1 MSMIL
6 HMLAQCINS
15 AEPADVI
22 RVPTR
27 TITTQFV
34 SGGSGNAGVEFQSDG
49 DIVAVS
55 GTPSSALGDWIDPKS
70 SAPGDYEIRATLIS
84 GTVTSGTIGTW
95 QALTSNRQ
103 WFIVSSNSK
112 TTQIFFEIRDGEGTF
127 QDDGTITLV
136 LDRII

>member
-15 AEPADVI
+15 GEVADTI
-22 RVPTR
+22 TVPNR
-27 TITTQFV
+27 TITTTFV
-34 SGGSGNAGVEFQSDG
+34 SGTHTASVQFQSDG
-49 DIVAVS
+49 DIVAPS
-55 GTPSSALGDWIDPKS
+55 GTSASLGDWIDPKS

-95 QALTSNRQ
+95 QALTSSRTWSITNGISR
-103 WFIVSSNSK
+103 
-112 TTQIFFEIRDGEGTF
+112 TTQIFFEIRDGEGTV

-136 LDRII
+136 LDKII

>member
-22 RVPTR
+22 TVPTR
-27 TITTQFV
+27 TITTTFV
-34 SGGSGNAGVEFQSDG
+34 SGGSGNAGVEFHPDG
-49 DIVAVS
+49 DIVAPS

-95 QALTSNRQ
+95 QALTSSRTWSITNGISR
-103 WFIVSSNSK
+103 
-112 TTQIFFEIRDGEGTF
+112 TTQIFFEIRDGEGTV
-127 QDDGTITLV
+127 QDDGTITLI
-136 LDRII
+136 LDKII

>member
-34 SGGSGNAGVEFQSDG
+34 SGTNTASVQFQSDG
-49 DIVAVS
+49 DIVAPS
-55 GTPSSALGDWIDPKS
+55 GTPSASLGDWIDPKS

-84 GTVTSGTIGTW
+84 GTLSSGNVNTW
-95 QALTSNRQ
+95 QALTSSRTWSITGTNTR
-103 WFIVSSNSK
+103 
-112 TTQIFFEIRDGEGTF
+112 TAQIFFEIRDDSGTVL
-127 QDDGTITLV
+127 DDGTITLE

>member
-22 RVPTR
+22 VVPTR

-34 SGGSGNAGVEFQSDG
+34 SGTNTASVQFQSDG
-49 DIVAVS
+49 DIVAPS
-55 GTPSSALGDWIDPKS
+55 GTPSASLGDWIDPKS
-70 SAPGDYEIRATLIS
+70 SAPGDYEIRATLSSGSTPS
-84 GTVTSGTIGTW
+84 GTLNTW
-95 QALTSNRQ
+95 QALTSSRT
-103 WFIVSSNSK
+103 WSLTGTNSA
-112 TTQIFFEIRDGEGTF
+112 TSQIFFEIRDGEGTV